1 MENLTPGSVE
11 YIQEAANRVIS
22 NSNLGYIVIRDPSEG
37 ARFNG
42 ELGESNKNQGD
53 YLGVQTYNFTPG
65 VRVAMMLVPQG
76 TIQEVVNNPNLG
88 GNKRPLFS
96 ISEANPNNAVQLGEL
111 VSGTFGWEDL
121 RNDGNTDTDYNDIIF
136 QVQGLTG
143 GVTDLNQVINPN
155 RDWTNTS
162 LGQEIITFASETDNL
177 DLTSPE
183 ITASLFDDSGLSNGD
198 NITNNA
204 RIVGQLTDASDIVS
218 FQAKLNNGNLV
229 DILSELNEDGSFDLD
244 EDQLTEINGGQLAD
258 GSYQLTLQA
267 EDIFGNLS
275 EEFNFSFTLDNT
287 NPETPNQLAIQN
299 DSDLVTNNNIPT
311 FVGES
316 ESGTTVRL
324 FNGDT
329 QLGEAIAVNGVW
341 EITSTTSLTEGV
353 NNLIFNSIDAA
364 GNVSDSAGL
373 EITVDTTAPEINITN
388 PQENAEITNGARLQ
402 GSVNE
407 TGTNISQLSYRFGDG
422 SEINVPIN
430 EAGEFDVELDLTDL
444 SGEQNLILNT
454 VDVAG
459 NSSETTQIV
468 IVTQPTTDTTAPT
481 ITATLNNDTGINTD
495 NITSDATISGT
506 VNDNSNITSFQA
518 KLNDGEFVDVLSSLQ
533 NGNFTFNE
541 TLLNQINSGELADGN
556 YQITLQAEDEFGN
569 LSNQVTV
576 AFTLDKTNPTWEC
589 S

>member
-1 MENLTPGSVE
+1 ML
-11 YIQEAANRVIS
+11 
-22 NSNLGYIVIRDPSEG
+22 
-37 ARFNG
+37 
-42 ELGESNKNQGD
+42 
-53 YLGVQTYNFTPG
+53 
-65 VRVAMMLVPQG
+65 LVPQG
-76 TIQEVVNNPNLG
+76 TIQEVVNNPNLD

-244 EDQLTEINGGQLAD
+244 EDKLTEINGGQLAD

-275 EEFNFSFTLDNT
+275 QEFNFNFTLDTT
-287 NPETPNQLAIQN
+287 NPEAPNQLAIAN
-299 DSDLVTNNNIPT
+299 DSDLITNNNIPT

-316 ESGTTVRL
+316 ESETTVRL

-329 QLGEAIAVNGVW
+329 QLGEAIAVDGVW
-341 EITSTTSLTEGV
+341 EITSTTSLTEGA
-353 NNLIFNSIDAA
+353 NNLNFNSIDAA
-364 GNVSDSAGL
+364 GNISDSAGL
-373 EITVDTTAPEINITN
+373 EITVDTTAP
-388 PQENAEITNGARLQ
+388 AE
-402 GSVNE
+402 V
-407 TGTNISQLSYRFGDG
+407 RFVGL
-422 SEINVPIN
+422 EW
-430 EAGEFDVELDLTDL
+430 
-444 SGEQNLILNT
+444 
-454 VDVAG
+454 
-459 NSSETTQIV
+459 
-468 IVTQPTTDTTAPT
+468 APT
-481 ITATLNNDTGINTD
+481 C
-495 NITSDATISGT
+495 
-506 VNDNSNITSFQA
+506 
-518 KLNDGEFVDVLSSLQ
+518 VLEGWRRRQPSSPLH
-533 NGNFTFNE
+533 G
-541 TLLNQINSGELADGN
+541 
-556 YQITLQAEDEFGN
+556 
-569 LSNQVTV
+569 
-576 AFTLDKTNPTWEC
+576 
-589 S
+589 